1 MFDLASGVEA
11 AGGFAVRN
19 VRNALNADA
28 LPPFVT
34 AELAKAV
41 GGLGKVFRVHGV
53 HPAAAARG

>member
-1 MFDLASGVEA
+1 
-11 AGGFAVRN
+11 

-41 GGLGKVFRVHGV
+41 GGLGKVFGFTGFTPPP
-53 HPAAAARG
+53 PAGDDKKKDDGQ